1 MIRRTLSCLS
11 VLLLVFS
18 AANSSDVPEQIHLAL
33 GSRPNSMVVQWV
45 TVGRFQPMPAVWF
58 GRDPHDLSTRESAD
72 VEVFNF
78 NGIVRYMYTAELM
91 NLEFNTTYYYR
102 VGNETV
108 QSSRYD
114 FRTFPDGDFKYRVAI
129 FGDLGLDNGV
139 SAYYLKK
146 AAERREFDLYVHVGG
161 NSHYSS
167 LFNPLTLAL
176 LDISYDLHTNDGLVG
191 DEYMRGMEEV
201 FARFPYMVIA
211 GNHEDDGKN
220 YSNYVNRFRMPN
232 SPFYDS
238 QVYSF
243 DLGPIHWIG
252 LSTEYYGFFY
262 EYGHLPVLNQYQWL
276 QQDMKKANANRD
288 QTPFMIAFY
297 HRPLYCSNTNSFE
310 CGSFENRLVRVGFE
324 DMPGLESLFYENE
337 LDLGFAGHEHSYER
351 FWPVYDRKV
360 FNQTADPYRNAA
372 APVYVISGSAGC
384 HSPNALFNKTEISV
398 QQGSP
403 QRIDSFWLQRD
414 AAVPPMAVRAARQSF
429 VEYPP
434 FEEPTE
440 CNLQDP
446 RCKEQKFG
454 RKWEG

>member
-1 MIRRTLSCLS
+1 MIRRTLVCLP
-11 VLLLVFS
+11 VLFLVFL

-72 VEVFNF
+72 VETFNF

-91 NLEFNTTYYYR
+91 DLEFNTTYYYR

-108 QSSRYD
+108 QSTRYD

-146 AAERREFDLYVHVGG
+146 AAENGEFDLYVHVG
-161 NSHYSS
+161 
-167 LFNPLTLAL
+167 
-176 LDISYDLHTNDGLVG
+176 D
-191 DEYMRGMEEV
+191 
-201 FARFPYMVIA
+201 
-211 GNHEDDGKN
+211 
-220 YSNYVNRFRMPN
+220 
-232 SPFYDS
+232 
-238 QVYSF
+238 F

-276 QQDMKKANANRD
+276 QEDMKVRVFPSIRKGPFLEKANANRD

-384 HSPNALFNKTEISV
+384 HSPNALFNKTEVPGSAFRSSDYGYTILTVENRTALFVEQISV

-414 AAVPPMAVRAARQSF
+414 AVVPPMAERAARQEF